1 MNANDRIAALEAECA
16 RLRGENEKLRA
27 TIRQSEVAGSAT
39 AHTVTPQSGSADGAV
54 RHDSPTADKV
64 ALFRSLFRGREDI
77 YPMWWQSK
85 TGRTG
90 YSPACGNEWLPGI
103 CEKPR
108 IKCADCPNRAFL
120 AVSDEAI
127 YEHLSGRRVLGVYP
141 ILKDDTTWFVA
152 ADFDGASWRA
162 DAMAY
167 TTSCRELGIPAYVEV
182 SRSGAGAHVWI
193 FFDSPIP
200 ASQARQ
206 LASAAITRACARYR
220 TLGFASYDRL
230 FPSQDTLPKGGFGNL
245 IALPL
250 QRKARDSG
258 ATVFV
263 DGAWHPYH

>member
-16 RLRGENEKLRA
+16 RLRAENENRRA
-27 TIRQSEVAGSAT
+27 PIRDREPAGSAT
-39 AHTVTPQSGSADGAV
+39 ARMATPQSGSVDGAV

-77 YPMWWQSK
+77 YPVGWQSK

-90 YSPACGNEWLPGI
+90 YSPACGNEWRPGI

-141 ILKDDTTWFVA
+141 ILEDDTTWLVA
-152 ADFDGASWRA
+152 ADFDGSSWRD

-182 SRSGAGAHVWI
+182 S
-193 FFDSPIP
+193 
-200 ASQARQ
+200 
-206 LASAAITRACARYR
+206 
-220 TLGFASYDRL
+220 
-230 FPSQDTLPKGGFGNL
+230 
-245 IALPL
+245 
-250 QRKARDSG
+250 
-258 ATVFV
+258 
-263 DGAWHPYH
+263 